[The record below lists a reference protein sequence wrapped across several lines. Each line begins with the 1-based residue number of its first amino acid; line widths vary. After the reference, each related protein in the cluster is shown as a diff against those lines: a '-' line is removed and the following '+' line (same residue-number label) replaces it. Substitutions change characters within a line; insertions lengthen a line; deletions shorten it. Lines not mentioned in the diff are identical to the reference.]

1 MRELIE
7 MKLAVFD
14 FDSTLIHQEIIDELA
29 ERAGK
34 KEHVARLTRETMEGK
49 HRFAD
54 TIHLKTAALA
64 GLSFRDLEEIAAGV
78 TFREGFVDLVAQ
90 LKQNGAKIAV
100 VSGSFTNILGQL
112 DGLKGFDDV
121 YANQL
126 VVQGGTLTGQ
136 CIAQVSD
143 NKGEIVAHLQK
154 KYGIAPKDTLAVG
167 DGATDI
173 AMFKRAGVSIAFN
186 AKPIV
191 KQNASH
197 AIDSESL
204 VPVLDIVRNQTKAT
218 ATLEA

>member
-1 MRELIE
+1 

-34 KEHVARLTRETMEGK
+34 KDHVARLTQETMEGK

-64 GLSFRDLEEIAAGV
+64 GLSFHDLEEIAAGV
-78 TFREGFVDLVAQ
+78 TFRQGFGDMMRL
-90 LKQNGAKIAV
+90 LKENGTKIAV

-112 DGLKGFDDV
+112 KDISKFDDV
-121 YANQL
+121 FANQL

-154 KYGIAPKDTLAVG
+154 KYNISLEETLAVG

-173 AMFKRAGVSIAFN
+173 AMFKRAGLSIAFN

-191 KQNASH
+191 KQNATH
-197 AIDSESL
+197 TVDSESL
-204 VPVLDIVRNQTKAT
+204 EPVVKIIKTHKITAQATK
-218 ATLEA
+218 